1 MLSDK
6 KDISHYSEKFQRVK
20 FTPSVRQF
28 GGVAAEGV
36 LLVTSTGMLGSF
48 VIPNESPISANNSNG
63 NGISGPQGPF
73 TLPCVTE
80 SLGTMRNYV
89 TDADISYG
97 KSKLF
102 SVAIVV
108 LQFHQ

>member
-20 FTPSVRQF
+20 FAPSVLQF

-48 VIPNESPISANNSNG
+48 VIPNESPINNQNG
-63 NGISGPQGPF
+63 NGVTGTGPF

-80 SLGTMRNYV
+80 SLGTMRNFL

-97 KSKLF
+97 KSKLEF
-102 SVAIVV
+102 MSKLTLPSIT
-108 LQFHQ
+108 